1 MEMDNTFWALVGL
14 LIFLGIVIYMKVPG
28 MMAAGLDARADKIRA
43 DLDEAKRLR
52 EEAAALLAEYQKK
65 RKDAEADAENIVK
78 AAQRDAEALAADAKV
93 KTEEFVKRRT
103 AMAEQKIAQAE
114 NDAVNAVR
122 ASAIDVAIAAAGKI
136 LGGKTSEK
144 LNADMFKQSL
154 SDVKARLN

>member
-52 EEAAALLAEYQKK
+52 DEAAALLAEYQGK
-65 RKDAEADAENIVK
+65 RKQAELDAVEIVK

-103 AMAEQKIAQAE
+103 VMAEQKIAQAE

-136 LGGKTSEK
+136 LGGKSSEK

>member
-1 MEMDNTFWALVGL
+1 MAMDNTFWALVGL

-52 EEAAALLAEYQKK
+52 DEAAALLAEYQNK
-65 RKDAEADAENIVK
+65 RKQAELDAVEIVK
-78 AAQRDAEALAADAKV
+78 VAQRDAEALAADAKV

-122 ASAIDVAIAAAGKI
+122 ASAIDVAIAAASKL

-144 LNADMFKQSL
+144 LSADLFKQSL
-154 SDVKARLN
+154 SDVKSRLN

>member
-52 EEAAALLAEYQKK
+52 EEAAALLAEYQNK
-65 RKDAEADAENIVK
+65 RKQAELDAGEIVK

-114 NDAVNAVR
+114 SDAVNAVR

-144 LNADMFKQSL
+144 LSADLFKQSL
-154 SDVKARLN
+154 SDVKSRLN

>member
-52 EEAAALLAEYQKK
+52 DEAAALLAEYKGK
-65 RKDAEADAENIVK
+65 RKQAELDAVEIVK
-78 AAQRDAEALAADAKV
+78 AAQRDAEVLAADAKV

-136 LGGKTSEK
+136 LGGKSSDK

>member
-1 MEMDNTFWALVGL
+1 MAIDNTFWALVGL

-52 EEAAALLAEYQKK
+52 DEAAALLAEYQGK
-65 RKDAEADAENIVK
+65 RKAAEADAVEIVK
-78 AAQRDAEALAADAKV
+78 AAQRDAEALSAEAKI

-103 AMAEQKIAQAE
+103 AMAEQKISQAE

-122 ASAIDVAIAAAGKI
+122 ASAIDVAIAAAAKI
-136 LGGKTSEK
+136 LGGKPSGK
-144 LNADMFKQSL
+144 LSDDFFRQSL

>member
-14 LIFLGIVIYMKVPG
+14 LIFLGIVIYMKVPA

-52 EEAAALLAEYQKK
+52 EEAAALLAEYQGK
-65 RKDAEADAENIVK
+65 RKAAEADAENIVK
-78 AAQRDAEALAADAKV
+78 SAKRDAEALAAEAKV

-122 ASAIDVAIAAAGKI
+122 ASAIDVAIAAAARI
-136 LGGKTSEK
+136 LGAKQSEK
-144 LNADMFKQSL
+144 LSADLFKQSL
-154 SDVKARLN
+154 SDVKSRLN

>member
-1 MEMDNTFWALVGL
+1 MAIDNTFWALVGL

-52 EEAAALLAEYQKK
+52 DEAAALLAEYQNK
-65 RKDAEADAENIVK
+65 RKQAELDAVEIVK
-78 AAQRDAEALAADAKV
+78 AAQRDAEALAADAQQ

-114 NDAVNAVR
+114 SDAVNAVR

-136 LGGKTSEK
+136 MGGKSSEK

>member
-1 MEMDNTFWALVGL
+1 MAMDNTFWALVGL

-52 EEAAALLAEYQKK
+52 DEAAALLAEYQSK
-65 RKDAEADAENIVK
+65 RKQAELDAVEIVK

-144 LNADMFKQSL
+144 LSADLFKQSL
-154 SDVKARLN
+154 ADVKSRLN

>member
-52 EEAAALLAEYQKK
+52 DEAAALLAEYQNK
-65 RKDAEADAENIVK
+65 RKQAELDAVEIVK

-114 NDAVNAVR
+114 SDAVNAVR

-136 LGGKTSEK
+136 LGGKGSAK

-154 SDVKARLN
+154 SDVKARMN

>member
-1 MEMDNTFWALVGL
+1 MMDNTFWALAGL
-14 LIFLGIVIYMKVPG
+14 IVFLGIVAYMKVPAMIG
-28 MMAAGLDARADKIRA
+28 TALDARGDKIRA

-52 EEAAALLAEYQKK
+52 EEAAALLVEYQNK
-65 RKDAEADAENIVK
+65 RKQAELDAVDIVK
-78 AAQRDAEALAADAKV
+78 AAKRDAEALAADAKV

-114 NDAVNAVR
+114 SDAVNAVR
-122 ASAIDVAIAAAGKI
+122 ASAIDVAIAAAARI
-136 LGGKTSEK
+136 LGGKPSEK

>member
-52 EEAAALLAEYQKK
+52 EEAAALLAEYQSK
-65 RKDAEADAENIVK
+65 RRQAELDAAEIVK

-114 NDAVNAVR
+114 SDAVNAVR

-136 LGGKTSEK
+136 LGGKTSDK
-144 LNADMFKQSL
+144 LSADLFKQSL

>member
-52 EEAAALLAEYQKK
+52 EEAAALLAEYQNK
-65 RKDAEADAENIVK
+65 RKQAELDAGEIVK

-144 LNADMFKQSL
+144 LSADLFKQSL
-154 SDVKARLN
+154 SDVKSRLN

>member
-52 EEAAALLAEYQKK
+52 EEAAALLAEYQGK
-65 RKDAEADAENIVK
+65 RKAAEADAENIVK

-122 ASAIDVAIAAAGKI
+122 ASAIDVAIAAAAKI
-136 LGGKTSEK
+136 LGGKSSEK
-144 LNADMFKQSL
+144 LSADLFKQSL
-154 SDVKARLN
+154 SDVKSRLN

>member
-52 EEAAALLAEYQKK
+52 EEAAALLAEYQSK
-65 RKDAEADAENIVK
+65 RKQAELDAVEIVK
-78 AAQRDAEALAADAKV
+78 AAQRDAEALAADAKQ

-114 NDAVNAVR
+114 SDAVNAVR

-144 LNADMFKQSL
+144 LSADMFKQSL